1 MYLSYHFVVTNCLD
15 IFKSGVGACG
25 EEVETCVGLLQWAK
39 VAKGMGGM
47 GIWWAIWCVFF
58 DCPCIG
64 HITSL
69 KVCVICAHVH
79 LGADQK

>member
-1 MYLSYHFVVTNCLD
+1 MYLSYHFVVSNCLD

-47 GIWWAIWCVFF
+47 GI
-58 DCPCIG
+58 
-64 HITSL
+64 
-69 KVCVICAHVH
+69 
-79 LGADQK
+79 